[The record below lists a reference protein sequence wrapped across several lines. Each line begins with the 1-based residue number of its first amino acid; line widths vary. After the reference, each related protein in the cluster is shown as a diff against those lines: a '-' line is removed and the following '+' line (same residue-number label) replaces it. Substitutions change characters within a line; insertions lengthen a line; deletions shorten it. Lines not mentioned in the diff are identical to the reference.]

1 MRLILKPAGDV
12 PALKDVL
19 LRLSKLID
27 DVPEIVEFD
36 LNPVKVL
43 GPEKGVCVVD
53 ARIGIRQLAG
63 GLLPSRKDVP
73 GRML

>member
-1 MRLILKPAGDV
+1 LVENM
-12 PALKDVL
+12 
-19 LRLSKLID
+19 
-27 DVPEIVEFD
+27 PEIVEID

-43 GPEKGVCVVD
+43 EPGNGVCVVD
-53 ARIGIRQLAG
+53 ARIRVRQLAG

>member
-1 MRLILKPAGDV
+1 MS
-12 PALKDVL
+12 ALVENT
-19 LRLSKLID
+19 
-27 DVPEIVEFD
+27 PEITEID

-43 GPEKGVCVVD
+43 GPGMGVRVVD
-53 ARIGIRQLAG
+53 ARIRIRQLAG